1 MEEIVAYE
9 KQLPDNI
16 EDVARFAIFNSEK
29 LKSLRAE
36 INAIDKLHL
45 AKEVYDQKLKEQQ
58 ILGELVMDA
67 FVKIGQFS
75 KQLPKAT
82 GKNNQYTQKV
92 KNNSTDNF
100 HSPKTKAEVMY
111 ELGFSPQQ
119 TQRLEI
125 LANNPDVVEQ
135 VKQEARENDDLPT
148 RTRVIDIVQQK
159 KREADEINRRNSEAS
174 KMYRQFHGAIFGI
187 LTLYGADDD
196 VKQKISAMADWI
208 DDCKG
213 ISVQDYI
220 TDIGN
225 VIMRLEIIRSNLLNH
240 ERS

>member
-1 MEEIVAYE
+1 MEQIVAYD

-16 EDVARFAIFNSEK
+16 EDIARFAIFNSEK
-29 LKSLRAE
+29 LKSLKAE

-45 AKEVYDQKLKEQQ
+45 AKEVYDQKIKEQQ

-92 KNNSTDNF
+92 KINSTDNF
-100 HSPKTKAEVMY
+100 HSPKTKAEVMS
-111 ELGFSPQQ
+111 ELGFTPQQ

-135 VKQEARENDDLPT
+135 VKQEARENDDIPT
-148 RTRVIDIVQQK
+148 RTRVIDIVQQRK
-159 KREADEINRRNSEAS
+159 KEQSEKVTKSS
-174 KMYRQFHGAIFGI
+174 KDYRQFHNALYGI
-187 LTLYGADDD
+187 LTLDTTSVCDIAE
-196 VKQKISAMADWI
+196 WI
-208 DDCKG
+208 TDCKG
-213 ISVQDYI
+213 ISVKEYI
-220 TDIGN
+220 SDIGRT
-225 VIMRLEIIRSNLLNH
+225 IEKLESLRASFINY
-240 ERS
+240 ERSL